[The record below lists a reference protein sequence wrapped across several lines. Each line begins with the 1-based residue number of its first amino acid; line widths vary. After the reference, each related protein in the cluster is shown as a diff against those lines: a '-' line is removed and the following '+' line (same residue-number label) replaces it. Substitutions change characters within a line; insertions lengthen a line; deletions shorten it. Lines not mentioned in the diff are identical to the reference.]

1 MPSASD
7 REHQRIPYAVEVSF
21 RTASSFLV
29 AYSVNLSR
37 GGLFLETEHDAP
49 LGAEIS
55 LRLAVPNAG
64 PVSLHGVVAWRRGRE
79 SGDGPPGLGIEFLDL
94 GGDLGSIIDHL
105 VDGFEGINV
114 LLLAPDRQDRNSLT
128 RVIRSILGTADVV
141 SAGDSRVAETLL
153 TGDIDIAVI
162 DVDAD
167 PEGALGALRQAKLV
181 HPPIPAIALAS
192 TKKLREHAR
201 AAGADEVASNPP
213 AFTELQVLLV
223 RALGRPSMV
232 R

>member
-1 MPSASD
+1 MSE
-7 REHQRIPYAVEVSF
+7 REYERVPYAVEVEF

-29 AYSVNLSR
+29 AYSVNVSR
-37 GGLFLETEHDAP
+37 GGLFLETDHDVP
-49 LGAEIS
+49 VGGEVELK
-55 LRLAVPNAG
+55 LAVPGAG
-64 PVSLHGVVAWRRGRE
+64 PVALTGVVAWRRGRE
-79 SGDGPPGLGIEFLDL
+79 SGDGPPGIGIEFLDL
-94 GGDLGSIIDHL
+94 GINLGDIIDRL
-105 VDGFEGINV
+105 VAAYEGINV

-153 TGDIDIAVI
+153 TGDIDVAVI

-167 PEGALGALRQAKLV
+167 PEGALGALRHAKNIE
-181 HPPIPAIALAS
+181 PPVPAIALAS

-213 AFTELQVLLV
+213 AFSELQVLLV
-223 RALGRPSMV
+223 RALGRPLSV

>member
-1 MPSASD
+1 MSE
-7 REHQRIPYAVEVSF
+7 REHQRIPYAVEVEF

-37 GGLFLETEHDAP
+37 GGIFLETE
-49 LGAEIS
+49 AEVPIGYS
-55 LRLAVPNAG
+55 VALKLAVPGSG
-64 PVSLHGVVAWRRGRE
+64 PVALSGQVAWRRGRD
-79 SGDGPPGLGIEFLDL
+79 SVDGPPGLGVEFVALADEL
-94 GGDLGSIIDHL
+94 GGIIDRL
-105 VDGFEGINV
+105 VACYDGINV
-114 LLLAPDRQDRNSLT
+114 LLLAPDRQDRTSLT

-153 TGDIDIAVI
+153 TGDIDLAVI

-167 PEGALGALRQAKLV
+167 PEGALAALRQAKAV
-181 HPPIPAIALAS
+181 APPVPAIALAS

-213 AFTELQVLLV
+213 AFSELQILLV
-223 RALGRPSMV
+223 RALGRPLSV

>member
-1 MPSASD
+1 MSE
-7 REHQRIPYAVEVSF
+7 REYQRIPYSVEVEF
-21 RTASSFLV
+21 RTPSSFLV

-37 GGLFLETEHDAP
+37 GGIFLEIDHDVP
-49 LGAEIS
+49 IGSEIS
-55 LRLAVPNAG
+55 LKLAVPGTG
-64 PVSLHGVVAWRRGRE
+64 PVAVTGAVAWRRGRD
-79 SGDGPPGLGIEFLDL
+79 SVDGPPGLGVEFVDL
-94 GGDLGSIIDHL
+94 GGELGAIIDRL
-105 VDGFEGINV
+105 VGGYEGINV
-114 LLLAPDRQDRNSLT
+114 LLLAPDRQDRTSLT

-153 TGDIDIAVI
+153 SGEIDLAVI

-167 PEGALGALRQAKLV
+167 PEGALAALRQAKAV

-213 AFTELQVLLV
+213 AFSELQVLLV
-223 RALGRPSMV
+223 RALGRPIAV

>member
-1 MPSASD
+1 MSE
-7 REHQRIPYAVEVSF
+7 REHQRIPYAVEVEF

-29 AYSVNLSR
+29 AYSVNVSR
-37 GGLFLETEHDAP
+37 GGLFLETEHEVP
-49 LGAEIS
+49 VGSQIT
-55 LRLAVPNAG
+55 LRLAVPSAG
-64 PVSLHGVVAWRRGRE
+64 PVGLIGVVAWRRGRE
-79 SGDGPPGLGIEFLDL
+79 SGDGPPGLGVEFVEL
-94 GGDLGSIIDHL
+94 GGELGGIIDRL
-105 VDGFEGINV
+105 VGAYEGINV
-114 LLLAPDRQDRNSLT
+114 LLLAPDRQDRTSLT

-153 TGDIDIAVI
+153 TGDIDVAVI

-167 PEGALGALRQAKLV
+167 PEGAISALRRAKSV
-181 HPPIPAIALAS
+181 APPIPSIALAS

-213 AFTELQVLLV
+213 AFSELQVLLV
-223 RALGRPSMV
+223 RALGRPMSV

>member
-1 MPSASD
+1 MSE
-7 REHQRIPYAVEVSF
+7 REHQRIPYAVEVEF

-37 GGLFLETEHDAP
+37 GGLFLETEDVP
-49 LGAEIS
+49 DVGTEIAVK
-55 LRLAVPNAG
+55 LAVPG
-64 PVSLHGVVAWRRGRE
+64 SGSITVPGVVAWRRGRE
-79 SGDGPPGLGIEFLDL
+79 STDGPPGLGVEFTQLAPQL
-94 GGDLGSIIDHL
+94 GGIIDRL
-105 VDGFEGINV
+105 VAAFEGISV
-114 LLLAPDRQDRNSLT
+114 LLLAPDRVDRTSLT

-141 SAGDSRVAETLL
+141 SAGDARVAETLL
-153 TGDIDIAVI
+153 TGDIDLAVI

-167 PEGALGALRQAKLV
+167 PEGALSTLRQAKQV
-181 HPPIPAIALAS
+181 APPVPSIALAS

-213 AFTELQVLLV
+213 AFSELQVLLV
-223 RALGRPSMV
+223 RALGRPMSV

>member
-1 MPSASD
+1 MSE
-7 REHQRIPYAVEVSF
+7 REHQRIPYAVEVEF

-37 GGLFLETEHDAP
+37 GGLFVETEADVP
-49 LGAEIS
+49 IGSEIA
-55 LRLAVPNAG
+55 LKLAVPSAG
-64 PVSLHGVVAWRRGRE
+64 NVPLSGVVAWRRGRD
-79 SGDGPPGLGIEFLDL
+79 SGDGPPGLGVEFLDL
-94 GGDLGSIIDHL
+94 GPEIGATIDRL
-105 VDGFEGINV
+105 VAGYEGINV
-114 LLLAPDRQDRNSLT
+114 LLLAPDRQDRTSLT

-153 TGDIDIAVI
+153 TGDIDVAVI

-167 PEGALGALRQAKLV
+167 PEGALQALRHAKQV

-213 AFTELQVLLV
+213 AFGELQVLLV
-223 RALGRPSMV
+223 RALGRPLSV

>member
-1 MPSASD
+1 MSD
-7 REHQRIPYAVEVSF
+7 SEYQRIPYAVEVEF

-29 AYSVNLSR
+29 AYSVNVSR
-37 GGLFLETEHDAP
+37 GGLFLETEHDVP
-49 LGAEIS
+49 IGADLE
-55 LRLAVPNAG
+55 LRLAVPGAG
-64 PVSLHGVVAWRRGRE
+64 PVALTCTVAWRRGRE
-79 SGDGPPGLGIEFLDL
+79 SVDGPPGLGVEFVDL
-94 GGDLGSIIDHL
+94 GGELGAIIDRL
-105 VDGFEGINV
+105 VAGYEGINV
-114 LLLAPDRQDRNSLT
+114 LLLAPDRQDRTSLT

-153 TGDIDIAVI
+153 TGDIDVAVI

-167 PEGALGALRQAKLV
+167 PEGALAALRQAKKV
-181 HPPIPAIALAS
+181 APPIPSIALAS

-223 RALGRPSMV
+223 RALGRPLSV

>member
-1 MPSASD
+1 MPE
-7 REHQRIPYAVEVSF
+7 REHQRIPYAVEVEF

-37 GGLFLETEHDAP
+37 GGLFVETETDVP
-49 LGAEIS
+49 VGNEVS
-55 LRLAVPNAG
+55 LRLGVPG
-64 PVSLHGVVAWRRGRE
+64 TGSVSVTGVVAWRRGRD
-79 SGDGPPGLGIEFLDL
+79 SGDGPPGLGVEFVDL
-94 GGDLGSIIDHL
+94 GPDIGAVIDRL
-105 VDGFEGINV
+105 VAAYEGINV
-114 LLLAPDRQDRNSLT
+114 LLLAPDRQDRTSLT

-153 TGDIDIAVI
+153 TGDIDVAVI

-167 PEGALGALRQAKLV
+167 PEGALAALRQAKAV
-181 HPPIPAIALAS
+181 TPPIPSIALAS

-213 AFTELQVLLV
+213 AFNELQVLLV
-223 RALGRPSMV
+223 RALGRPLTV

>member
-1 MPSASD
+1 MSE
-7 REHQRIPYAVEVSF
+7 REYQRIPYAVEVEF

-29 AYSVNLSR
+29 AYSVNVSR
-37 GGLFLETEHDAP
+37 GGLFLETEHDVP
-49 LGAEIS
+49 VGSQIS
-55 LRLAVPNAG
+55 LRLAVPKAG
-64 PVSLHGVVAWRRGRE
+64 PVGLTGVVAWRRGRE
-79 SGDGPPGLGIEFLDL
+79 SGDGPPGLGVEFVDL
-94 GGDLGSIIDHL
+94 GVELGAIIDRL
-105 VDGFEGINV
+105 VAAYEGINV
-114 LLLAPDRQDRNSLT
+114 LLLAPDRQDRTSLT

-153 TGDIDIAVI
+153 TGDIDVAVI

-167 PEGALGALRQAKLV
+167 PDGAIGALRRAKTV
-181 HPPIPAIALAS
+181 NPPIPSIALAS

-213 AFTELQVLLV
+213 AFSELQVLLV
-223 RALGRPSMV
+223 RALGRPISV

>member
-1 MPSASD
+1 LSE
-7 REHQRIPYAVEVSF
+7 REYHRVPYAVEVEF

-29 AYSVNLSR
+29 AYSVNVSR
-37 GGLFLETEHDAP
+37 GGLFLETEHDVPVGGDVA
-49 LGAEIS
+49 LK
-55 LRLAVPNAG
+55 LAVPGAG

-79 SGDGPPGLGIEFLDL
+79 SGDGPPGIGVEFVDL
-94 GGDLGSIIDHL
+94 GGDLGGIIDRL
-105 VDGFEGINV
+105 VAAYEGINV
-114 LLLAPDRQDRNSLT
+114 LLLAPDRQDRSSLT

-153 TGDIDIAVI
+153 TGDIDVAVI

-167 PEGALGALRQAKLV
+167 PDGALAALRQAKQIQ
-181 HPPIPAIALAS
+181 PPVPCIALAS

-213 AFTELQVLLV
+213 SFSELQVLLV
-223 RALGRPSMV
+223 RALGRPIAV

>member
-1 MPSASD
+1 MAE
-7 REHQRIPYAVEVSF
+7 REHQRIPYSVEVEF

-29 AYSVNLSR
+29 AYSVNVSR
-37 GGLFLETEHDAP
+37 GGLFLETDHDVPIGSQIA
-49 LGAEIS
+49 
-55 LRLAVPNAG
+55 LRLAVPSAG
-64 PVSLHGVVAWRRGRE
+64 PVGLTGVVAWRRGRE
-79 SGDGPPGLGIEFLDL
+79 SNDGPPGLGVEFVDL
-94 GGDLGSIIDHL
+94 GGELGAIIDRL
-105 VDGFEGINV
+105 VGAYEGINV
-114 LLLAPDRQDRNSLT
+114 LLLAPDRQDRTSLT

-153 TGDIDIAVI
+153 TGDIDVAVI

-167 PEGALGALRQAKLV
+167 PDGAIAALRRAKAV
-181 HPPIPAIALAS
+181 SPPIPSIALAS

-213 AFTELQVLLV
+213 AFSELQVLLV
-223 RALGRPSMV
+223 RALGRPISV

>member
-1 MPSASD
+1 MSE
-7 REHQRIPYAVEVSF
+7 REHQRIPYGVEVEF

-37 GGLFLETEHDAP
+37 GGIFLETEADIP
-49 LGAEIS
+49 SGAEMT
-55 LRLAVPNAG
+55 LRLAVPSIG
-64 PVSLHGVVAWRRGRE
+64 TVTLTGMVAWRRGRE
-79 SGDGPPGLGIEFLDL
+79 SLDGPPGVGLEFVELAPELGAV
-94 GGDLGSIIDHL
+94 IDRL
-105 VDGFEGINV
+105 IAGYEGISV
-114 LLLAPDRQDRNSLT
+114 LLLSPDRVDRTSLT

-141 SAGDSRVAETLL
+141 SAGDARVAETLL
-153 TGDIDIAVI
+153 TGDIDLAVI

-167 PEGALGALRQAKLV
+167 PEGALGALRQAKAV
-181 HPPIPAIALAS
+181 APPVPAIALAS

-213 AFTELQVLLV
+213 SFGELQVLLV
-223 RALGRPSMV
+223 RALGRPLSV

>member
-1 MPSASD
+1 MSE
-7 REHQRIPYAVEVSF
+7 REYQRVPYAVEVEF

-29 AYSVNLSR
+29 AYSVNVSR
-37 GGLFLETEHDAP
+37 GGLFLETEHDVP
-49 LGAEIS
+49 IGAELE
-55 LRLAVPNAG
+55 LRLAVPGAG
-64 PVSLHGVVAWRRGRE
+64 PVALTGSVAWRRGRE
-79 SGDGPPGLGIEFLDL
+79 SGDGPPGLGVEFVDL
-94 GGDLGSIIDHL
+94 GPDLGAIIDRL
-105 VDGFEGINV
+105 VAGYEGINV
-114 LLLAPDRQDRNSLT
+114 LLLAPDRQDRTSLT

-153 TGDIDIAVI
+153 TGDIDVAVI

-167 PEGALGALRQAKLV
+167 PDGALAALRQAKAV
-181 HPPIPAIALAS
+181 VPPIPAIALAS

-223 RALGRPSMV
+223 RALGRPLAV